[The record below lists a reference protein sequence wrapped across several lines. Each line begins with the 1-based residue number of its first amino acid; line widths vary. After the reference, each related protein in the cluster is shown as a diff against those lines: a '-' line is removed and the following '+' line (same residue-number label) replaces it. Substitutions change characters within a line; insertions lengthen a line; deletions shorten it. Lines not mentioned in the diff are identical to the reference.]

1 MRIKKENDRRNT
13 NFLITE
19 EHLRRGK
26 QDNPRENPLALALRE
41 NGLINNPAAHPT
53 RTLETDNQGR
63 KLRTYQHGPPVNRWL
78 NSWNRGETVLP
89 MELSLDFRSRR
100 ISTSRRKAKERKERQ
115 EENEAQPGMG
125 EIRVKQG
132 LSLE

>member
-1 MRIKKENDRRNT
+1 MRIKKGNDRKNK

-19 EHLRRGK
+19 VHIRQGK

-41 NGLINNPAAHPT
+41 NALINNPAAHPT

-78 NSWNRGETVLP
+78 NSWNRGESVQP
-89 MELSLDFRSRR
+89 VELSLDFRSHR
-100 ISTSRRKAKERKERQ
+100 ISTSRRKTKERED
-115 EENEAQPGMG
+115 P
-125 EIRVKQG
+125 
-132 LSLE
+132 